1 MEANQ
6 IITLIIFLG
15 AIGLAISG
23 IIDVVVAT
31 FLGVLFMVALGSMTE
46 VQAFQAV
53 EWNVI
58 CILLGIWTIATYF
71 GKTGIPEWLAA
82 RALKYSKNNIAVFC
96 TLMGTIAG
104 LLSTLI
110 DNVVVILMMA
120 PVIFHITRQ
129 TKLSTFP
136 FLIFIGLSANFYGTA
151 LLLGDLPPQML
162 HGVSGIEF
170 MGFIWHSGRPSS
182 FIILTFVFF
191 ILVSIFFLRFKKT
204 FGAQGIAEKE
214 AQELIAREYI
224 KDKTFAFVVVGMF
237 AATILAMAFRELIGV
252 KLGFIA
258 LTGAIILILILEIL
272 KKSAHPEIPTFEHI
286 LSEFDW
292 RAIFFYI
299 ILFSLVGA
307 LEHSG
312 IIKLMADA
320 IVPIIKENYILGA
333 TLVYWLTT
341 PIVGIVEHDAYIL
354 TFLYVFRDLGVHYGI
369 NPWPL
374 YWCLLWAGTI
384 GSNLTVAGAPALL
397 VALNLSQREDGRK
410 ISLKEFLS
418 YSFPYVL
425 YSHIFCFVLAL
436 FIWII
441 PLAP

>member
-1 MEANQ
+1 MENYQ
-6 IITLIIFLG
+6 IITLVIFLS

-23 IIDVVVAT
+23 VIDVVVAT
-31 FLGVLFMVALGSMTE
+31 FLGVLFLVAMGAMSE

-71 GKTGIPEWLAA
+71 GKTGIPEWLAV
-82 RALKYSKNNIAVFC
+82 RALKYSKSKIALFC

-129 TKLSTFP
+129 AKLSSFP

-162 HGVSGIEF
+162 HGVTGIEF

-182 FIILTFVFF
+182 FIILSLVFF
-191 ILVSIFFLRFKKT
+191 PLVALFYLRFKKT
-204 FGAQGIAEKE
+204 FGSERIKEKDI
-214 AQELIAREYI
+214 QELISKEYI
-224 KDKTFAFVVVGMF
+224 KDKKFALIVVSMF
-237 AATILAMAFRELIGV
+237 LATILGMAFRELIGV

-258 LTGAIILILILEIL
+258 LSGAAILILILEIL
-272 KKSAHPEIPTFEHI
+272 KKISSKEIPSFEHI

-299 ILFSLVGA
+299 LLFALVGA

-312 IIKLMADA
+312 IIKLIADA
-320 IVPIIKENYILGA
+320 IVPIIKQNYILGA
-333 TLVYWLTT
+333 SLVYWLTT

-354 TFLYVFRDLGVHYGI
+354 TFLYVFRDLGLHHGI

-425 YSHIFCFVLAL
+425 YSHIFCFILAL